1 MRIRLQLLL
10 ITLLAAVGLAPAQ
23 ELKQRPQ
30 YRLQPGDLLEL
41 QYHYTP
47 ELNQTAAIT
56 PDGYV
61 NLNMVGS
68 LKISELTVQEAHDL
82 IVKKASERL
91 NDPDLNLILRDFQRP
106 YVVVAGEVPKPG
118 RIDLRESTTAMQA
131 VLLAGGFAD
140 TAQSGQV
147 VLFRRI
153 NSDEAEVKVLHLTN
167 INNTRKLE
175 QDVKLQQGDML
186 LVPRNKVAKLSR
198 YMKLLNI
205 GTYFNAIDIPK
216 Y

>member
-1 MRIRLQLLL
+1 MRTRTRAL
-10 ITLLAAVGLAPAQ
+10 IAVMAFATVLASAQ
-23 ELKQRPQ
+23 QLKQRPQ

-47 ELNQTAAIT
+47 ELNQTATIT

-61 NLNMVGS
+61 NLNLVGNVKVS
-68 LKISELTVQEAHDL
+68 DLTMQQAHDL
-82 IVKKASERL
+82 IVKNASEHL
-91 NDPDLNLILRDFQRP
+91 NDPVLNLILRDFQRP

-118 RIDLRESTTAMQA
+118 RIDLRETTTAMQA
-131 VLLAGGFAD
+131 ILLAGGFSE

-167 INNTRKLE
+167 INKTQKLE
-175 QDVKLQQGDML
+175 HDVTLQQGDML

-198 YMKLLNI
+198 FMKLLNI

>member
-1 MRIRLQLLL
+1 MRIRIEALMVVALLVVG
-10 ITLLAAVGLAPAQ
+10 AASAQ

-47 ELNQTAAIT
+47 ELNQTATVT

-61 NLNMVGS
+61 NLNLVGNIKLS
-68 LKISELTVQEAHDL
+68 DLTMQQAHDL

-131 VLLAGGFAD
+131 ILLAGGFAD

-167 INNTRKLE
+167 LNNTRKLE
-175 QDVKLQQGDML
+175 RDVKLQQGDML
-186 LVPRNKVAKLSR
+186 LVPRNKIAKLSR

-205 GTYFNAIDIPK
+205 GTYFNALDATK

>member
-1 MRIRLQLLL
+1 MRTQKLAITVTLLL
-10 ITLLAAVGLAPAQ
+10 AVGLVSAQ

-30 YRLQPGDLLEL
+30 YRLQPGDLIEL

-47 ELNQTAAIT
+47 ELNQTATVT
-56 PDGYV
+56 PDGIV
-61 NLNMVGS
+61 NLNMVGNVKVS
-68 LKISELTVQEAHDL
+68 DLTMQQAHDL

-118 RIDLRESTTAMQA
+118 RIDLRERTTAMQA
-131 VLLAGGFAD
+131 ILWAGGFSD

-153 NSDEAEVKVLHLTN
+153 NGDEAEVKVLHLTN
-167 INNTRKLE
+167 INKTKKLE
-175 QDVKLQQGDML
+175 HDVKLQQGDML

>member
-1 MRIRLQLLL
+1 MRIRARVL
-10 ITLLAAVGLAPAQ
+10 IALTAFIAILASAQ
-23 ELKQRPQ
+23 QLKQRPQ

-47 ELNQTAAIT
+47 ELNQTATIT

-61 NLNMVGS
+61 NLNLVGNV
-68 LKISELTVQEAHDL
+68 KVSELTMQQAHDL
-82 IVKKASERL
+82 IVKKASEHL
-91 NDPDLNLILRDFQRP
+91 NDPVLNLILRDFQRP

-118 RIDLRESTTAMQA
+118 RIDLRETTTAMQA
-131 VLLAGGFAD
+131 ILLAGGFAD
-140 TAQSGQV
+140 TAQTGQV

-175 QDVKLQQGDML
+175 HDVTLQQGDML

>member
-1 MRIRLQLLL
+1 MRTR
-10 ITLLAAVGLAPAQ
+10 TLLSVVAAIVAVTLASAQ

-41 QYHYTP
+41 QYRYTP
-47 ELNQTAAIT
+47 ELNQTAT
-56 PDGYV
+56 VNPDGYI
-61 NLNMVGS
+61 NLTMVGNVKVS
-68 LKISELTVQEAHDL
+68 DLTMDQAHDL

-118 RIDLRESTTAMQA
+118 RVDLRDSTTAMQA
-131 VLLAGGFAD
+131 ILWAGGFSD

-153 NSDEAEVKVLHLTN
+153 NGEEAEVKVLHLTN
-167 INNTRKLE
+167 INKTKKLE